1 MFNPFFLF
9 VGYRYAHSKR
19 KNHFISFISLTSMLG
34 IAIGVTV
41 LITVLSVMNGFN
53 KEIRAKMLN
62 VTPHIILR
70 GFNNPLINWQS
81 LIPEILSEPGVIGAA
96 PYIISQDLLVANGYA
111 LPTMVRGIDPRVV
124 NDVYPLERNISQGKL
139 DALSKGSFN
148 VAMGKHLANS
158 LGVRLN
164 DKVTLLI
171 PEATTTIAGV
181 TPKFKRL
188 TVAAI
193 FDTGTSY
200 DDRNAF
206 INIQDADR
214 LFKMQG
220 GITGIQIRVAEELEA
235 PAIARALSQ
244 KFENKYL
251 VADWASDYTSFF
263 EALNMEKTVM
273 WCILCLII
281 AVAAFNLVSSLVM
294 MVTDKRSDIAILR
307 TMGAT
312 PADVMGIFVAQGAII
327 GLVGTALGLIFGLL
341 LAYNVTG
348 IVDQIQSL
356 LNVKFVSEDVY
367 LIGFV
372 PSQIKRFDVAFVC
385 SISLL
390 MSLLATIYPAW
401 RAASIAPAEALRYE

>member
-1 MFNPFFLF
+1 MFKPFFLF

-19 KNHFISFISLTSMLG
+19 RNHFISFISLTSMLG

-62 VTPHIILR
+62 VTPHIVFR
-70 GFNNPLINWQS
+70 GFEGPLQDWQR
-81 LIPEILSEPGVIGAA
+81 LLPQILAEPGVIGAA

-111 LPTMVRGIDPRVV
+111 LPSMVRGIDPHVI
-124 NDVYPLERNISQGKL
+124 NDVYPLEKNISE
-139 DALSKGSFN
+139 GSLESLRCGAYN
-148 VAMGKHLANS
+148 VAIGKHLASN
-158 LGVRLN
+158 LGVGLN

-171 PEATTTIAGV
+171 PEATTTVAGV
-181 TPKFKRL
+181 TPKFKRF
-188 TVAAI
+188 TVTAI
-193 FDTGTSY
+193 FNTGTSF

-214 LFKMQG
+214 LFKMHG
-220 GITGIQIRVAEELEA
+220 GVTGIQLKVAEELEA
-235 PAIARALSQ
+235 PKIALNLSQ
-244 KFENKYL
+244 KFDHKYW
-251 VADWASDYTSFF
+251 VADWASEYKSFF

-273 WCILCLII
+273 WCILFLII

-327 GLVGTALGLIFGLL
+327 GLIGTTLGLIFGLL
-341 LAYNVTG
+341 LASNVTS
-348 IVDQIQSL
+348 IVDYIQTL
-356 LNVKFVSEDVY
+356 LNIKFVSEDVY

-372 PSQIKRFDVAFVC
+372 PSQIKRFDVIFVC
-385 SISLL
+385 SISLI

>member
-1 MFNPFFLF
+1 MFKPFFLF

-62 VTPHIILR
+62 VTPHIVFRSYDTAL
-70 GFNNPLINWQS
+70 FHWHELLPQ
-81 LIPEILSEPGVIGAA
+81 ILSEPGVVGAT
-96 PYIISQDLLVANGYA
+96 PYIISQDLLVANGMSYPS
-111 LPTMVRGIDPRVV
+111 LVRGIDPKVI
-124 NDVYPLERNISQGKL
+124 NDVYPLENNITEGSL
-139 DALSKGSFN
+139 DSLCTGSFN
-148 VAMGKHLANS
+148 VALGKQLARN
-158 LGVRLN
+158 LGVKLN
-164 DKVTLLI
+164 DKVTLLV
-171 PEATTTIAGV
+171 PEASMTIAGV
-181 TPKFKRL
+181 APKFKRL
-188 TVAAI
+188 KVAAI
-193 FDTGTSY
+193 FDTGTSF

-206 INIQDADR
+206 INIGDANK
-214 LFKMQG
+214 LFKMQN
-220 GITGIQIRVAEELEA
+220 GITGIQIRVNDELDA
-235 PAIARALSQ
+235 PKIARSLD
-244 KFENKYL
+244 KRFENKYW
-251 VADWASDYTSFF
+251 VVDWASEYSSFF

-312 PADVMGIFVAQGAII
+312 PRDVMGIFIAQGAII
-327 GLVGTALGLIFGLL
+327 GIFGTILGLICGLL

-348 IVDQIQSL
+348 IVEHIQSL

-372 PSQIKRFDVAFVC
+372 PSQIKSSDVIFVS
-385 SISLL
+385 SISII

>member
-1 MFNPFFLF
+1 
-9 VGYRYAHSKR
+9 
-19 KNHFISFISLTSMLG
+19 MLG

-70 GFNNPLINWQS
+70 GMDGPLHHWQK
-81 LIPEILSEPGVIGAA
+81 LMPEVMAEPGVVGAA
-96 PYIISQDLLVANGYA
+96 PYIISQDLLVANGLA
-111 LPTMVRGIDPRVV
+111 LPSMVRGIDPHVV
-124 NDVYPLERNISQGKL
+124 NEVYPLQENITEGKL
-139 DALSKGSFN
+139 ENLQSGSFN
-148 VAMGKHLANS
+148 VALGKHLARS
-158 LGVRLN
+158 LGVHLH
-164 DKVTLLI
+164 DKITLLI
-171 PEATTTIAGV
+171 PEATATIAGV
-181 TPKFKRL
+181 VPKFKRL

-206 INIQDADR
+206 INIEDANR
-214 LFKMQG
+214 LFKMQN
-220 GITGIQIRVAEELEA
+220 GITGIQIRVADELQA
-235 PAIARALSQ
+235 PNIAKALDQ
-244 KFENKYL
+244 KFAHKYW
-251 VADWASDYTSFF
+251 VADWASEYTSFF

-273 WCILCLII
+273 WCILFLII

-312 PADVMGIFVAQGAII
+312 PAEVMGIFVAQGAII
-327 GLVGTALGLIFGLL
+327 GLIGTAIGLAFGLL
-341 LAYNVTG
+341 LAFNVTT
-348 IVDQIQSL
+348 IVEHIQMM
-356 LNVKFVSEDVY
+356 LNIKFVSEDVY

-372 PSQIKRFDVAFVC
+372 PSQIRQFDVFIVC
-385 SISLL
+385 SISII
-390 MSLLATIYPAW
+390 MSLIATIYPAW